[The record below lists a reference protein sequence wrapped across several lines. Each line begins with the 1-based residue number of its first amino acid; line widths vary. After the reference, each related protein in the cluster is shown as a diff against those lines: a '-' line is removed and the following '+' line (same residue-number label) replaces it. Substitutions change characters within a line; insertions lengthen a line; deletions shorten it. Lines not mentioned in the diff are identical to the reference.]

1 MKKIEEYIS
10 KNKDSFNSLEPSSDH
25 MLNFERKLRGKG
37 SSRVIHLLKP
47 ALQIAAIFVLVALS
61 SLWVI
66 DNFFASEKTVTG
78 TSLSQVSPELKEV
91 EVYYTSMIEEKYAE
105 LKSIDFS
112 SEEVQKDILLKE
124 LEEMNTIYESLKLE
138 LKSNP
143 SNENI
148 INAMIQY
155 YQMKAEVM
163 SQIIEQL
170 KELDSST
177 TLKSDKNETTEI

>member
-1 MKKIEEYIS
+1 MKKIEEYIT

-25 MLNFERKLRGKG
+25 LMNFERKLQRKG
-37 SSRVIHLLKP
+37 SSRVIQFLKP
-47 ALQIAAIFVLVALS
+47 ALKIAAMFVLVAMS
-61 SLWVI
+61 SLWII
-66 DNFFASEKTVTG
+66 DNFFAGDKKAAG
-78 TSLSQVSPELKEV
+78 ISLSQVSPELKEV
-91 EVYYTSMIEEKYAE
+91 EVYYTSMINEKFTE
-105 LKSIDFS
+105 IQSIDFK
-112 SEEVQKDILLKE
+112 SEVVQKEILLKE

-143 SNENI
+143 SNERI

-155 YQMKAEVM
+155 YQTKAEVM
-163 SQIIEQL
+163 GQIIEQL

>member
-1 MKKIEEYIS
+1 MNKIEEYIS
-10 KNKDSFNSLEPSSDH
+10 KNKDSFDSLEPSSDH
-25 MLNFERKLRGKG
+25 LMNFERNLRGKG
-37 SSRVIHLLKP
+37 STRFILFLKP
-47 ALQIAAIFVLVALS
+47 ALKIAAMFVLVALS
-61 SLWVI
+61 SLWII
-66 DNFFASEKTVTG
+66 DNFFAGDKTG
-78 TSLSQVSPELKEV
+78 KGISLSQVSPELKEV
-91 EVYYTSMIEEKYAE
+91 EVYYTSMIEEKFTE
-105 LKSIDFS
+105 IQSIDFS